1 MMSMTSNEK
10 LLGRLVK
17 TKLCSTVVVDLIVG
31 YNNELDAVGWAQCG
45 PMHGNGTN
53 MIGSN

>member
-1 MMSMTSNEK
+1 MTSNEK